1 MHKLKSVILVSL
13 SGVFLSGCISAPII
27 WAGAAGAGGTNVAG
41 NSVGVSQ
48 QWDDL
53 TIRSNIYTLLNNI
66 PHLNGANVEVTVFN
80 GIVLLLGQVPTEEVK
95 NQLADQVANIQGVL
109 VVYNQ
114 LNVGANV
121 AFSRFADDS
130 WITSKVKANMVG
142 QVNPLH
148 FKVVTQQGV
157 VYLLGQVTQSEGD
170 QATAVAAQ
178 TSGVQKVVKIFN
190 YISPTDAVPQTVNS
204 NTSAAITPTVS
215 AAAVPTVTPAAPP
228 AALPATQVTPLSS
241 PSAIPQYAPN
251 YDLPNDPVGSAASD

>member
-1 MHKLKSVILVSL
+1 MHKFNSVILVSL
-13 SGVFLSGCISAPII
+13 SGLFLSGCISAPFI

-53 TIRSNIYTLLNNI
+53 TIKSNIFTLLNNI
-66 PHLNGANVEVTVFN
+66 PNLNGANVEVTVFN
-80 GIVLLLGQVPTEEVK
+80 GIVLLLGQVPTDAIK
-95 NQLADQVANIQGVL
+95 NQLANQVANIQGVV

-114 LNVGANV
+114 LTVGENV
-121 AFSRFADDS
+121 AFSRFADDA

-170 QATAVAAQ
+170 QAAAVAAQ

-190 YISPTDAVPQTVNS
+190 YIAPTAAVPQTVNS
-204 NTSAAITPTVS
+204 KTALPATPVVSGPVTV
-215 AAAVPTVTPAAPP
+215 APAAPT
-228 AALPATQVTPLSS
+228 AAMPATQVTPLSS
-241 PSAIPQYAPN
+241 PGVIPQYAPN
-251 YDLPNDPVGSAASD
+251 YDLPNDPVGPAASD